1 MLDNRYHYTAI
12 IKSVYDGDT
21 ATADID
27 LGFEVW
33 IKNAKLRFH
42 GIDTPELRG
51 SSDEEK
57 LRAVEAR
64 DWVREQILDKE
75 VVIKSF
81 GKGKY
86 GRWLVE
92 IWKIED
98 GQVAED
104 TINNELIKLGMAKEY

>member
-1 MLDNRYHYTAI
+1 MNNLYFYKAI
-12 IKSVYDGDT
+12 IRSVYDGDT

-27 LGFEVW
+27 LGFKVW
-33 IKNAKLRFH
+33 VKNAKLRFY

-57 LRAVEAR
+57 VRAVEAR
-64 DWVREQILDKE
+64 DWVRDQILNKE
-75 VVIKSF
+75 VVVKSL

-86 GRWLVE
+86 GRWLVQ

-98 GQVAED
+98 GEIAED
-104 TINNELIKLGMAKEY
+104 TINNELIKLGMAEKY